1 MKIDLHTHFCPAE
14 YLGAPRIPDT
24 ALEVT
29 EDSSRLDA

>member
-14 YLGAPRIPDT
+14 YLGALQIPDT

-29 EDSSRLDA
+29 EDSSSLDA